1 MNPLPSSLPPL
12 LALTCDA
19 WAEPHS
25 VQVERMLE
33 AGVSFIQFRSKKL
46 AGGELRREA
55 FRSAELARERGALLV
70 INDCPVL
77 AAESRAGGVHLGME
91 DGSSVE
97 ARRILGDQ
105 ALIGRTVHSA
115 AEAEMVRQERD
126 CDYVGLGPIR
136 ASRTKTDL
144 DLVLEEEEIL
154 CITAALSPVPVFLIG
169 GLASGDFDLVPRLG
183 VAGLA
188 VCSALS
194 ETNCFG
200 RNLAAFVARA
210 KAIER
215 EEVVT

>member
-12 LALTCDA
+12 LALTCDD

-46 AGGELRREA
+46 EGGELRREA
-55 FRSAELARERGALLV
+55 FRSAELARERGAFLV

-77 AAESRAGGVHLGME
+77 AAESGAGGVHLGME
-91 DGSSVE
+91 DGSPVE

-144 DLVLEEEEIL
+144 ELVLEGRSLHYGCPEPRPGLPDWGIGFGRL
-154 CITAALSPVPVFLIG
+154 RFGPKVGGG
-169 GLASGDFDLVPRLG
+169 GLGGLLGSLGDELLWSQPGRLRRPG
-183 VAGLA
+183 
-188 VCSALS
+188 
-194 ETNCFG
+194 
-200 RNLAAFVARA
+200 
-210 KAIER
+210 
-215 EEVVT
+215 